1 MAKIMIDKEG
11 KITIPPAYRAR
22 YGLDEGRELIL
33 EGLEDGLALRPAIPD
48 VRKVYL
54 EATTRCNLNCA
65 TCVRNV
71 WEEPEGDMDEETFGR
86 LLEQMRALPEL
97 KEVDIGG
104 YGEPFYHPRIMGM
117 LRKIKALGVGVT
129 MSTNGLL
136 IGERAEE
143 LIGLVDRLVVSID
156 GVKPETYEGIRR
168 GSSLPRV
175 LANIA
180 ELNEAKR
187 RRGSALPRIG
197 IEFVAMRRNADELPA
212 LLELA
217 DSIGASF
224 IIITNL
230 LPHTEEMM
238 EEVLYSRDGDARLP
252 VPIGWPV
259 KSGDWLL
266 WGVMELPRMSWGAER
281 RCRFIAGKALVV
293 GWDGGVSPCYALMH
307 SYPYY
312 IFGRRKQVTR
322 YTFGNV
328 RESTL
333 AEIWTSE
340 EYIKFRAQVR
350 NFRFPSCVD
359 CDLRETCD
367 LRENNEGCWG
377 WNPSC
382 ADCLWAQDI
391 VRCP

>member
-1 MAKIMIDKEG
+1 MPRIVVG
-11 KITIPPAYRAR
+11 KDGQIAIPPLYRER
-22 YGLDEGRELIL
+22 YGLDEGKELIL
-33 EGLEDGLALRPAIPD
+33 EGMEDGLALRVAAPD

-54 EATTRCNLNCA
+54 EVTTRCNLHCA

-71 WEEPEGDMDEETFGR
+71 WDEPLKDMDEETFG
-86 LLEQMRALPEL
+86 LVLEQMRALPEL
-97 KEVDIGG
+97 REVNIGG
-104 YGEPFYHPRIMGM
+104 YGEPFYHPRIMDM
-117 LRKIKALGVGVT
+117 LREIKALGVRVT
-129 MSTNGLL
+129 VSTNGLL
-136 IGERAEE
+136 IGGRADE

-168 GSSLPRV
+168 GSDLSQV

-180 ELNEAKR
+180 ALNEAKR
-187 RRGSALPRIG
+187 RRGSALPRVG

-224 IIITNL
+224 AIVTNL

-238 EEVLYSRDGDARLP
+238 EEVLYSRDGDFQLP
-252 VPIGWPV
+252 ISIGWPV

-281 RCRFIAGKALVV
+281 RCRFIAGKALVI

-322 YTFGNV
+322 YTLGNV
-328 RESTL
+328 HDSTL

-340 EYIKFRAQVR
+340 DYVRFRAQVR
-350 NFRFPSCVD
+350 DFRFPSCVD
-359 CDLRETCD
+359 CDLRDTCD
-367 LRENNEGCWG
+367 LREINEGCWG